1 MDAGRRALAVALG
14 PGGQQGGAAA
24 RAPPE
29 TDLWVP
35 GPGPGT
41 DMWGFVQTAHP
52 VKTVRGYSGYKRL
65 SDIPNTHTAMI
76 HQLYLDM

>member
-35 GPGPGT
+35 GPGPDPGRICEDLCKQRT
-41 DMWGFVQTAHP
+41 
-52 VKTVRGYSGYKRL
+52 L
-65 SDIPNTHTAMI
+65 SK
-76 HQLYLDM
+76 L

>member
-1 MDAGRRALAVALG
+1 MDAGRQALAVALG

-41 DMWGFVQTAHP
+41 DM
-52 VKTVRGYSGYKRL
+52 
-65 SDIPNTHTAMI
+65 
-76 HQLYLDM
+76 